1 MATRLKLYTP
11 AAEETEIRPDP
22 EVHVRLSDLLPVVAM
37 AQRHNFVWLKDFMDD
52 EVAISH
58 DLYEVMQA
66 FSSSRPTSA

>member
-11 AAEETEIRPDP
+11 APEETEVRPDP
-22 EVHVRLSDLLPVVAM
+22 EVHVRLSDLIPVVAL

-66 FSSSRPTSA
+66 FASSRPTSA